1 MESFADFV
9 PAEKHDCDESRFHT
23 KRHNSFYGNRKS
35 KKKKYTPKGV
45 IYKILPENSSDWDNA
60 TSIQDNEGTGENV
73 VFTGLTPGTTY
84 LVKAEMASIASNI
97 ISVKT
102 ETELQIPNHN
112 MEDWHYVRPEHAS
125 KYW

>member
-1 MESFADFV
+1 MQQIHK
-9 PAEKHDCDESRFHT
+9 EKNT
-23 KRHNSFYGNRKS
+23 
-35 KKKKYTPKGV
+35 TPKGV

-112 MEDWHYVRPEHAS
+112 MEDWHYVTPDMHQNIGRYTMPAQRIQNLFGIH
-125 KYW
+125 